1 MRFIPKKKTLT
12 EAEVNPLDTNTV
24 DITYDEQYKQAIMG
38 AISSETSACNEYD
51 QILALEENV
60 TTKSLV
66 ELFHDT
72 LEDIKREE
80 VKHLAQLTTQM
91 SKVDT
96 IKKAFED
103 GVEEANTGKDTE
115 NSEITSE
122 ENTDE
127 NKEKEDKT
135 VKESLTE
142 SVQAFEENVA
152 ENRLYNKD
160 KVEYAI
166 FQTVAL
172 DDRQQEEVYNML
184 DRFPQDM
191 TAEEVDKYLWGVK
204 INFGLE
210 QGTIDAIENIL
221 INSKDPAVERQ
232 EDRNS
237 DLDFDIMKI
246 EDMVLTV
253 YSQEAK
259 DKLNDVIDYL
269 KSLKGEF

>member
-12 EAEVNPLDTNTV
+12 EAEANPLDTNTV
-24 DITYDEQYKQAIMG
+24 DLTYDEQYKQAIMG

-51 QILALEENV
+51 QILALEANV

-72 LEDIKREE
+72 IEDIKREE

-103 GVEEANTGKDTE
+103 GVEEANSGKDTE
-115 NSEITSE
+115 NSEITSK
-122 ENTDE
+122 EN
-127 NKEKEDKT
+127 KT
-135 VKESLTE
+135 VKESIKE
-142 SVQAFEENVA
+142 SVKAFEENVA

-172 DDRQQEEVYNML
+172 DYKQKEEVYNML

-191 TAEEVDKYLWGVK
+191 TAEEVDKYLWGIK

-259 DKLNDVIDYL
+259 DKLNEVIDYL

>member
-122 ENTDE
+122 ENTDD

-172 DDRQQEEVYNML
+172 DDRQKEEVYNML

-210 QGTIDAIENIL
+210 QGTIEAIENIL
-221 INSKDPAVERQ
+221 VNSKDPAVERQ

-259 DKLNDVIDYL
+259 DKLNEVIDYL

>member
-24 DITYDEQYKQAIMG
+24 DITYDEQYKQAIMS

-51 QILALEENV
+51 QILALEANV

-72 LEDIKREE
+72 IEDIKREE

-103 GVEEANTGKDTE
+103 GVEEANSGKDSE
-115 NSEITSE
+115 NSEIKSE
-122 ENTDE
+122 ENQDNT
-127 NKEKEDKT
+127 KKEDNT

-172 DDRQQEEVYNML
+172 DNRQKEEVYNML

-191 TAEEVDKYLWGVK
+191 TAEEVDKYLWGIK

-246 EDMVLTV
+246 EDMILTV

-259 DKLNDVIDYL
+259 DKLNEVIDYL